1 MKVQL
6 TPTAEKQLLKLK
18 RSEAKKVDKKLRLFS
33 VAPMSGKKLEGKL
46 KNRYSLRAWP
56 YRIIYLVNKKQ
67 QRVEIEVIEH
77 RQSAY
82 K

>member
-18 RSEAKKVDKKLRLFS
+18 RSEAKKVDKKLRLLS
-33 VAPMSGKKLEGKL
+33 VAPMCGKKLEGKL

-56 YRIIYLVNKKQ
+56 YRIIYVVNKNAV
-67 QRVEIEVIEH
+67 RVEVEFIEH
-77 RQSAY
+77 RQGAY